1 MAVDNAY
8 IWRAA
13 QDRLRQKT
21 TNAQF
26 ETWLRGT
33 QLVSVKNG
41 VALLGAPTTFAKEQL
56 ETRFRPLIEMA
67 IGEVLGAQHTLSIMV
82 LGAAGLAD
90 TPTGN
95 PSTASRTP
103 GSGRVGRG
111 SPSSAAYASPTLF
124 DLDADQPGNSSI
136 SQPAAPVVETPLV
149 GIHHHER
156 PEETAPAKSS
166 PASFGQRAAITTPLG
181 RHRLRGRMTNPQ
193 RISASTP
200 STRASGG
207 SSALTASSARWPAS
221 GEGAPGAAEPTP
233 KDTDSARTRADDARR
248 AARGQRTYPMYDD
261 DADDADDVDYDSADD
276 ADSDENAAAYLNRGG
291 DLSNAEDD
299 YEDDAADD
307 ARIGEDGDDEV
318 LMARGVAEREG
329 SARAGYDDRRP
340 SGGPVAPRYAA
351 SGGFAPP
358 AGAGTRGAGGPYG
371 LEAPRLN
378 ARYTF
383 ATFIVGSGNRLAH
396 AASQAVAEA
405 PGYAYNPLFLY
416 GGVGL
421 GKTHLLHAIG
431 HTALQNN
438 LTVLYVSSETF
449 TNEIINAIRFRTTEE
464 FRAKYRS
471 VDVLLVDDIQF
482 IAGKDSTEEEFFH
495 TFNSLHESNKQ
506 IVICSDRPPAA
517 IVSLEDRLRSRF
529 AWGLIADIQPPD
541 LETRIAIL
549 QAKAEGLRRRVPD
562 DVILFL
568 ASRVQSNIRELEGSL
583 NRLMAFAELQGA
595 PLNVDTAKAAL
606 ANLANDGRQRRV
618 SVADILAAVAE
629 HYHLPA
635 DDLRGKQRDKHIVTP
650 RQVAMY
656 LMRQETEASLL
667 EIGQALGG
675 RDHSTVLHGCEKI
688 SREINENTGLRK
700 EVLAI
705 RQKLLE

>member
-1 MAVDNAY
+1 MAVNNAY
-8 IWRAA
+8 VWRAA

-33 QLVSVKNG
+33 QLVAVENG
-41 VALLGAPTTFAKEQL
+41 VAVLGAPTTFAKEQL
-56 ETRFRPLIEMA
+56 ETRFRSLIEAA
-67 IGEVLGAQHTLSIMV
+67 IGEVMGARCLLTIEV
-82 LGAAGLAD
+82 LASAGFAD
-90 TPTGN
+90 APTGGQ
-95 PSTASRTP
+95 SATSRAP
-103 GSGRVGRG
+103 GVGRG
-111 SPSSAAYASPTLF
+111 PRPATNGPASTPYTRPTLF
-124 DLDADQPGNSSI
+124 DLDATSPS
-136 SQPAAPVVETPLV
+136 
-149 GIHHHER
+149 ER
-156 PEETAPAKSS
+156 PATPMQGNWTDSADYPGAPS
-166 PASFGQRAAITTPLG
+166 PASPLRQRPAEAPSVPATPPGRGQRAAITTPLS
-181 RHRLRGRMTNPQ
+181 RSHLRGRMTGAAPTPPPAAQ
-193 RISASTP
+193 ATPPARWTP
-200 STRASGG
+200 SRSEMSGARAQ
-207 SSALTASSARWPAS
+207 SA
-221 GEGAPGAAEPTP
+221 PTNAQ
-233 KDTDSARTRADDARR
+233 DVGYADD
-248 AARGQRTYPMYDD
+248 DD
-261 DADDADDVDYDSADD
+261 LSDSADQRPYD
-276 ADSDENAAAYLNRGG
+276 DHD
-291 DLSNAEDD
+291 DHDDHDD
-299 YEDDAADD
+299 YDDYGSQGDNDGDD
-307 ARIGEDGDDEV
+307 QGNQGDDNGFGYDGDDEH
-318 LMARGVAEREG
+318 
-329 SARAGYDDRRP
+329 DDE
-340 SGGPVAPRYAA
+340 
-351 SGGFAPP
+351 P
-358 AGAGTRGAGGPYG
+358 AGGWGAADGLAPMGANERNQPAGSGYENQRPTTPTGASRYTPPGQGVEPTAPTGSVSSGYGGPYG
-371 LEAPRLN
+371 LVAPRFN

-383 ATFIVGSGNRLAH
+383 STFIVGSGNRLAH

-431 HTALQNN
+431 HTALENN

-449 TNEIINAIRFRTTEE
+449 TNEIINAIRYRTTED

-495 TFNSLHESNKQ
+495 TFNSLHETNKQ
-506 IVICSDRPPAA
+506 IVMCSDRPPAA

-549 QAKAEGLRRRVPD
+549 QAKAEMMRRLVPD

-583 NRLMAFAELQGA
+583 NRLLAFAQLQGA

-606 ANLANDGRQRRV
+606 ASLASDGRQRRV
-618 SVADILAAVAE
+618 SVADILAAVAD

-635 DDLRGKQRDKHIVTP
+635 DDLRGKQRDKHIVGP

-688 SREINENTGLRK
+688 SREINENTALRK